1 MTSAIL
7 QFIFFAAVIV
17 AAGSLL
23 SRQAD
28 AIAEATGLG
37 RLLIGSIL
45 LAAATSLPEVSVD
58 IASIRQG
65 TPNLAVGDLL
75 GSGLMNLLI
84 LAALDMTR
92 YSPGTMLSKT
102 AASHALNAT
111 VSVALTAIAAA
122 ALLVERRLAGGNF
135 LGLGPGAWLILFT
148 YAYGSRMIF
157 INQRIA
163 ARAAAKE
170 SKDAGTASDK
180 PSLRNAII
188 FFAIGAAIILLAGPR
203 LANAANEI
211 AGRSGLGTTFVGTTL
226 VALSTSLPELV
237 TCLAAV
243 RMGAHDL
250 AVGNIFGSNAFN
262 MAILAG
268 LDVVQPGSLL
278 AVADETHAI
287 SALCI
292 IFATVVAVA
301 GQLYQVE
308 RKHWFERD
316 ALVVIGIVLASLGL
330 VYMLG

>member
-1 MTSAIL
+1 MTSTIL
-7 QFIFFAAVIV
+7 QFMFFAGVIV

-58 IASIRQG
+58 IASIRQE
-65 TPNLAVGDLL
+65 TPDLAVGDLL
-75 GSGLMNLLI
+75 GSSLMNLLI

-102 AASHALNAT
+102 TASHALNAT
-111 VSVALTAIAAA
+111 VSIALTAVAAA
-122 ALLVERRLAGGNF
+122 ALLAERRLGVGPF
-135 LGLGPGAWLILFT
+135 LALGPGAWIILLV

-163 ARAAAKE
+163 ARVAAEHPA
-170 SKDAGTASDK
+170 DTGTATEK

-188 FFAIGAAIILLAGPR
+188 FFVIGAALILVAGPR
-203 LANAANEI
+203 LADAANQI
-211 AGRSGLGTTFVGTTL
+211 ATRSGLSTTFVGTTL

-250 AVGNIFGSNAFN
+250 AIGNIFGSNAFN

-268 LDVVQPGSLL
+268 LDIVQPGSLL
-278 AVADETHAI
+278 AVADEMHAI